1 MKVPLRGR
9 GGKQDKLK
17 ESKSAFSLHSAV
29 IYLNF
34 LLPVR
39 VRDVTVE
46 PHTNAVSGNNS
57 WMQLTMLCTTE
68 NGSNTGCYFLW
79 QYGESGIISE
89 GVPL

>member
-34 LLPVR
+34 RTCVR
-39 VRDVTVE
+39 VRGVTVQ
-46 PHTNAVSGNNS
+46 PCSTTVSGNNNKL
-57 WMQLTMLCTTE
+57 QLTMLCTTG
-68 NGSNTGCYFLW
+68 N
-79 QYGESGIISE
+79 
-89 GVPL
+89 

>member
-34 LLPVR
+34 LLPVLG
-39 VRDVTVE
+39 
-46 PHTNAVSGNNS
+46 SGMS
-57 WMQLTMLCTTE
+57 HCSLTALLYQAIIA
-68 NGSNTGCYFLW
+68 GC
-79 QYGESGIISE
+79 S
-89 GVPL
+89 

>member
-9 GGKQDKLK
+9 GGKQDELK
-17 ESKSAFSLHSAV
+17 ESKSGFSLHSAV

-46 PHTNAVSGNNS
+46 LHTTTVSGNN
-57 WMQLTMLCTTE
+57 
-68 NGSNTGCYFLW
+68 G
-79 QYGESGIISE
+79 
-89 GVPL
+89 